1 MPDLGPLDLGWVEVL
16 GSRASFSFTTIF
28 IIIRKVPAV
37 WQSLN
42 TCLQIGHY
50 KQLPERDCRR
60 RGQQDVAH
68 GPNMACQ
75 LISQIKFE
83 KQACAFTYACTVMA
97 GLSSHDTENMA
108 HPAKNSFSLALCHA
122 Y

>member
-28 IIIRKVPAV
+28 IIIRKVRAM

-42 TCLQIGHY
+42 TCLHIGHY
-50 KQLPERDCRR
+50 KQLPELDCRR

-68 GPNMACQ
+68 GTNMACW
-75 LISQIKFE
+75 LISQIKFYLHTGMCLHFCVHCDGRAE
-83 KQACAFTYACTVMA
+83 Q
-97 GLSSHDTENMA
+97 S
-108 HPAKNSFSLALCHA
+108 
-122 Y
+122 